1 MATSNSGTSTK
12 EYQVLKKY
20 FARLTRA
27 IINPS
32 TLAGELFSTNLIA
45 DQTRIKATID
55 KSNHVTD
62 THCLLND
69 LMSAVALDW
78 TKFTEIISVLK
89 DHSPTLS
96 TIAKE
101 MERECGKKTIIMYY
115 INITELT
122 FDNNY

>member
-55 KSNHVTD
+55 KSNHETD

-69 LMSAVALDW
+69 LMSAVALDC

-96 TIAKE
+96 DIAKE